1 VAATAPEGAAASAS
15 AGPCDDL
22 SSAFPDF
29 DGRARFVAVLCCSA
43 RDGLADDVADDDGV
57 PGVDE
62 GAWPGPPD

>member
-1 VAATAPEGAAASAS
+1 
-15 AGPCDDL
+15 L

-43 RDGLADDVADDDGV
+43 RDGLADDVADDVADDDGV

-62 GAWPGPPD
+62 GTWPGPPD